1 MKVIIQEMKKVVRP
15 LHVALCLAVLLLLS
29 LGVPKNYIQAKQ
41 LLDTEEY
48 PDKFT
53 LYDNYSVDILFHDF
67 LIEEYGNQL
76 AVDDLNKMIH
86 QRTELLEQI
95 DAAAR
100 NDEVLLRTGTLFNK
114 ESAEFYTVVEPM
126 GNTGS
131 AISDQ
136 DQIYQWSCVN
146 GQMQLDGTD
155 YPIGFLKKMD
165 NVISILRSGE
175 TYQVL
180 PSDVFRVMRKN
191 IATLIG
197 FVAASWIVVIPYGV
211 AETKSGT
218 QMLAAS
224 TRQGRKGYVKKVAA
238 ALLVCVLLVGAGV
251 MITALLFSTQG
262 ADRYYGSYVVSALQN
277 MNLFIAGDNQMKL
290 TELYALLLGMTV
302 VVGISG
308 AIIII
313 NISLQ
318 FRHAVSAIACSL
330 PVMLAFAV
338 WYIFY
343 TQIALDFGSTAISVN
358 SGFIW
363 VCVMA
368 ILACVFSAGFVLW
381 KYKKNY

>member
-15 LHVALCLAVLLLLS
+15 LHVALCLTVLLLLS

-53 LYDNYSVDILFHDF
+53 LYDDYSVDILFHDF

-76 AVDDLNKMIH
+76 TVDDLNEMIY
-86 QRTELLEQI
+86 QRAELLEQI
-95 DAAAR
+95 DTAAR

-114 ESAEFYTVVEPM
+114 ESAEFYSVVEPM
-126 GNTGS
+126 GNTES

-136 DQIYQWSCVN
+136 DQIYQWSCIN

-165 NVISILRSGE
+165 NVISTLQSGE

-180 PSDVFRVMRKN
+180 PSDIFLVMRKN
-191 IATLIG
+191 IDTFIG
-197 FVAASWIVVIPYGV
+197 FVVASWILVIPYGV

-218 QMLAAS
+218 QMLAVS
-224 TRQGRKGYVKKVAA
+224 TRQGRKGYVKKMAA
-238 ALLVCVLLVGAGV
+238 ASLICVLLVGAGV
-251 MITALLFSTQG
+251 IITTLLFSTQG
-262 ADRYYGSYVVSALQN
+262 ADRYYESHVVSALQS
-277 MNLFIAGDNQMKL
+277 MNLSIAADSQMKL
-290 TELYALLLGMTV
+290 IELYVLLLGMTA
-302 VVGISG
+302 VVGVSS
-308 AIIII
+308 ALIIT

-338 WYIFY
+338 WYIVY
-343 TQIALDFGSTAISVN
+343 TKIALDFGSSVISVN
-358 SGFIW
+358 GGVIW
-363 VCVMA
+363 VCIMVL
-368 ILACVFSAGFVLW
+368 IACVFSAGFILW